1 MYTILV
7 LEDDVELNQT
17 ITYALKKEGY
27 HIFSAHSCKEAEKF
41 TENESFHLTI
51 LDVNLPDGDGFQFCK
66 WLKAKKQVPVLFVS
80 ARDLEEDILNGYEL
94 GADDYVTK
102 PFSMKILLKKVYV
115 ILTRKSQG
123 ANIYDDGFLK
133 VNFELGTVR
142 QKENECLL
150 SPTEYRIL
158 KKLIENKGKL
168 LTYSIL
174 LDSLW
179 DEGVQITDKHT
190 LAVNINRL
198 RKKIETEEH
207 SYISN
212 VYGMGVHMETMIFI
226 IFFALVFIATFILWK
241 YIHLKHDVYEY
252 TEKLDI
258 AINKMLKN
266 EELKTSSYKQDDLWG
281 KIYNRLVRLSHL
293 YTHKN
298 LEISEEKN
306 KLKELVS
313 DISHQTKT
321 PIANIKLYLEMMT
334 DETDFDKNQE
344 YLKKMNGQVDKLD
357 FLLQSMVKMSRLET
371 GTIKIQKQK
380 TPLANTLAMAISNM
394 IIKAEKKNITIDVQY
409 DERLELNHDKKW
421 TAEAIFNILDNAV
434 KYTNDGGNIHIV
446 VYKQELFTKISI
458 EDTGK
463 GIIPERQATIFT
475 RFYREPEVHDNDGI
489 GIGLYLAREII
500 MLQNGYIEVHSK
512 IGKGSTFMIYLPNR
526 D

>member
-115 ILTRKSQG
+115 ILTRKLQET
-123 ANIYDDGFLK
+123 NIYDDGFLK

-212 VYGMGVHMETMIFI
+212 VYGMGYI
-226 IFFALVFIATFILWK
+226 WK
-241 YIHLKHDVYEY
+241 
-252 TEKLDI
+252 
-258 AINKMLKN
+258 
-266 EELKTSSYKQDDLWG
+266 Q
-281 KIYNRLVRLSHL
+281 
-293 YTHKN
+293 
-298 LEISEEKN
+298 
-306 KLKELVS
+306 
-313 DISHQTKT
+313 
-321 PIANIKLYLEMMT
+321 
-334 DETDFDKNQE
+334 
-344 YLKKMNGQVDKLD
+344 
-357 FLLQSMVKMSRLET
+357 
-371 GTIKIQKQK
+371 
-380 TPLANTLAMAISNM
+380 
-394 IIKAEKKNITIDVQY
+394 
-409 DERLELNHDKKW
+409 
-421 TAEAIFNILDNAV
+421 
-434 KYTNDGGNIHIV
+434 
-446 VYKQELFTKISI
+446 
-458 EDTGK
+458 
-463 GIIPERQATIFT
+463 
-475 RFYREPEVHDNDGI
+475 
-489 GIGLYLAREII
+489 
-500 MLQNGYIEVHSK
+500 
-512 IGKGSTFMIYLPNR
+512 
-526 D
+526 